1 MGPTLAPVP
10 PDQAGIR
17 AAAPHARG
25 EGHFYCKNNQT
36 PLGLGK
42 WLSYTQLPSLHG
54 FGMDASLLLK
64 LDIFTLMIMALCGY
78 CLAFLTLS
86 IIRVTHHDIP
96 GVGVWW
102 WSSLFAMLGQAGFA
116 SLLLTPTPYGS
127 WVGNVFLIFHVL
139 LLLVAQRCFFRQS
152 PGWRGCWGFILL
164 FALIMTWSVAIDGRI
179 AVRVMISSTTFLLL
193 STLIIWQLWR
203 HGRPDYQVAV
213 WVLIGLNLVL
223 IAMTLMRMSAVWGEV
238 IESPFQRQL
247 FNVLPYVSMLVGSS
261 MLTFGVLLLC
271 NQHRALELRYQAS
284 HDLLTGLS
292 NRRGFMA
299 HLQRT
304 RVGRHGS
311 LVLLDL
317 DDFKQINDRHG
328 HEIGD
333 RVLEQVGR
341 TLQQGEGVL
350 VSRFGGEEFVL
361 LFNEQSAD
369 RVLSRCEVLQHEFAN
384 REVAGLRIT
393 VSMGVAHWQ
402 GEWHFDS
409 LFRRADEALYRAK
422 REGKNRVCQAV

>member
-1 MGPTLAPVP
+1 
-10 PDQAGIR
+10 
-17 AAAPHARG
+17 
-25 EGHFYCKNNQT
+25 
-36 PLGLGK
+36 
-42 WLSYTQLPSLHG
+42 
-54 FGMDASLLLK
+54 MDASLLLK

-78 CLAFLTLS
+78 CLGFLTLT
-86 IIRVTHHDIP
+86 IIRVTHNDIP

-127 WVGNVFLIFHVL
+127 WVGNVFLILHVS

-152 PGWRGCWGFILL
+152 PGWPVCWGFILL
-164 FALIMTWSVAIDGRI
+164 FAAVMTWSVAIDGRI
-179 AVRVMISSTTFLLL
+179 AVRVMISSATFLML

-223 IAMTLMRMSAVWGEV
+223 IAMTLMRMFTVWGEV

-284 HDLLTGLS
+284 HDPLTGLL
-292 NRRGFMA
+292 NRRGFMERLA
-299 HLQRT
+299 R
-304 RVGRHGS
+304 GRPAQQGA
-311 LVLLDL
+311 LVVLDL

-328 HEIGD
+328 HEVGD
-333 RVLEQVGR
+333 RVLERVGLALR
-341 TLQQGEGVL
+341 ELEGVL
-350 VSRFGGEEFVL
+350 ASRFGGEEFVL
-361 LFNEQSAD
+361 LFRHATAEEAIARCQSL
-369 RVLSRCEVLQHEFAN
+369 RVQLAASEVEGIH
-384 REVAGLRIT
+384 IT
-393 VSMGVAHWQ
+393 VSMGIAHWQ

-409 LFRRADEALYRAK
+409 LFSRADDALYRAK
-422 REGKNRVCQAV
+422 REGKNRVCQAA